1 MPPTDAGYNPDRV
14 LTPSLTLPP
23 AGDST
28 AASIRNFQ
36 RDLFMRASALPG
48 VRSPALVTD
57 IRFERYENR
66 VLSAERVEVAGRNP
80 SNTNLFVGLWTL
92 FPDARDSGDEGPSVF
107 GCRSHR
113 AARRRHRQRAGWRG
127 PSGRDRMPSASA
139 CDGGQRRG
147 KPEPLAHHNR
157 REWRFTWESSVERA
171 VRSTLWQSRLGLN
184 SAGPLKESIGLPAN
198 LRVSQEF
205 RKDRCV
211 RSVSQTKCL
220 RRGYAGV
227 GDYELL

>member
-1 MPPTDAGYNPDRV
+1 VFSDVEAIEPRGVVIVNERAG
-14 LTPSLTLPP
+14 
-23 AGDST
+23 
-28 AASIRNFQ
+28 
-36 RDLFMRASALPG
+36 
-48 VRSPALVTD
+48 
-57 IRFERYENR
+57 
-66 VLSAERVEVAGRNP
+66 
-80 SNTNLFVGLWTL
+80 VGLLAGT
-92 FPDARDSGDEGPSVF
+92 
-107 GCRSHR
+107 GCR
-113 AARRRHRQRAGWRG
+113 RQA
-127 PSGRDRMPSASA
+127 PAM
-139 CDGGQRRG
+139 GGQRRG